1 MTEPSS
7 KQQEE
12 EDQSAAGEGA
22 LEGGAPNC
30 GLFLFYFPSFSSS
43 HTYIC
48 CAAGPHRGGA
58 ALH

>member
-1 MTEPSS
+1 MTEPSQ

-22 LEGGAPNC
+22 MEGGGPNC
-30 GLFLFYFPSFSSS
+30 GPFLFYFPSFSSS

-48 CAAGPHRGGA
+48 GAAASHRGGA